1 MRASKPL
8 YRIIIVGGGTAGWM
22 TAAALTR
29 FLPVDR
35 FRISLIESEQIG
47 TVGVG
52 EATIPHIRQ
61 FNALLGIDENDFI
74 RTTKATYKLGIQFT
88 GWGTESSS
96 YMHPFSTVG
105 CDINGLDFHHFWL
118 KAREAGDVADLDEF
132 SPATVAAH
140 AGRFDYPRE
149 NVDIPYGYAFH
160 LDAGRY
166 ARSLRDY
173 AEARGANRV
182 EGRVNQV
189 QLDPESG
196 YIESLH
202 LESGQTLAAD
212 LFIDCSGF
220 RALLMGEALGVGY
233 DDWSHWLPCDRAV
246 AVPSERQTM
255 PASFTRAAAQSIGW
269 QWRIPLQH
277 RTGNGQVYANA
288 YMTDE
293 QALSALLENLEGEP
307 LAEPNF
313 LRFTAG
319 RRQKSWEKNCIAIG
333 LSSGFLEPLE
343 STSIYLIQ
351 VAIMK
356 LLEYFPD
363 RSFAACDAREFN
375 HEMAVEYLR
384 VRDFLILHYKLNQ
397 RTDSDFWRDC
407 QAMSIPDELERKIRL
422 FKEAGRLEHY
432 EQGLFIA
439 PSWMTVYL
447 GQGLV
452 PDRYDARLTGYS
464 SAQIQTY
471 LERMRR
477 GIAAD
482 VESMPTHSEA
492 IQRALVS
499 RPSRYPV
506 PGFSFYGRVR

>member
-1 MRASKPL
+1 MPTSESI

-22 TAAALTR
+22 TAAALSR
-29 FLPVDR
+29 FLPADR
-35 FRISLIESEQIG
+35 YCIRLIESEQIG

-74 RTTKATYKLGIQFT
+74 RTTRATYKLGIQFT
-88 GWGTESSS
+88 GWGTETSR

-105 CDINGLDFHHFWL
+105 CGINGLDFHHFWL

-132 SPATVAAH
+132 TPATVAAH
-140 AGRFDYPRE
+140 AGRFDYPGE

-173 AEARGANRV
+173 AEARSVVRI
-182 EGRVNQV
+182 EGKVSEV
-189 QLDPESG
+189 KLDPDSG
-196 YIESLH
+196 YIESLRM
-202 LESGQTLAAD
+202 EDGQTLAAD

-246 AVPSERQTM
+246 ALPTERQVM
-255 PASFTRAAAQSIGW
+255 PVSFTRAAAQSIGW

-356 LLEYFPD
+356 LLESFPD
-363 RSFAACDAREFN
+363 RSFAACDVREFN

-397 RTDSDFWRDC
+397 RTDSDFWQDC
-407 QAMSIPDELERKIRL
+407 RAMSIPDELARKITL
-422 FKEAGRLEHY
+422 FQQTGRLEHY

-447 GQGLV
+447 GQGLI
-452 PDRYDARLTGYS
+452 PERYDTRVTAYS
-464 SAQIQTY
+464 GAQIQAY

-477 GIAAD
+477 GIAHD
-482 VESMPTHSEA
+482 VKTMPSHSEA
-492 IQRALVS
+492 IQRALTS

-506 PGFSFYGRVR
+506 PGFSFYGCAR

>member
-1 MRASKPL
+1 MHTSEFM

-22 TAAALTR
+22 AAAALSR
-29 FLPVDR
+29 FLPADR
-35 FRISLIESEQIG
+35 YRIQLIESEQIG

-74 RTTKATYKLGIQFT
+74 RTTQATYKLGIQFT
-88 GWGTESSS
+88 GWGTETSS
-96 YMHPFSTVG
+96 YLHPFSTLG

-118 KAREAGDVADLDEF
+118 KARESGGVDHLDNF
-132 SPATVAAH
+132 SPATVAAL
-140 AGRFDYPRE
+140 AGRFDYPQE
-149 NVDIPYGYAFH
+149 QADFPYGYAFH
-160 LDAGRY
+160 LDASRY

-173 AEARGANRV
+173 AEARGAVRT
-182 EGRVNQV
+182 EGKVSQVN
-189 QLDPESG
+189 LDPHSG
-196 YIESLH
+196 YIESLRMDD
-202 LESGQTLAAD
+202 GQTLAAD

-246 AVPSERQTM
+246 ALPSERQAA
-255 PASFTRAAAQSIGW
+255 PASFTRAAAQPVGW

-277 RTGNGQVYANA
+277 RTGNGQVYASA
-288 YMTDE
+288 YMSDE
-293 QALSALLENLEGEP
+293 QALLALQKNLEGEA

-351 VAIMK
+351 LAIMK
-356 LLEYFPD
+356 LIENFPD
-363 RSFAACDAREFN
+363 RSFAACDVREFN

-384 VRDFLILHYKLNQ
+384 VRDFLILHYKINQ
-397 RTDSDFWRDC
+397 RTDSDFWHDC
-407 QAMSIPDELERKIRL
+407 RAMSIPDELERKITL
-422 FKEAGRLEHY
+422 FQQAGRLEHY

-439 PSWMTVYL
+439 PSWMAVYL
-447 GQGLV
+447 GQGV
-452 PDRYDARLTGYS
+452 IPERYDTRLDAYS
-464 SAQIQTY
+464 GTQIQAY
-471 LERMRR
+471 LERIRR

-482 VESMPTHSEA
+482 VESMPAHSEA
-492 IQRALVS
+492 IQRALAS

-506 PGFSFYGRVR
+506 AGFNFYGRVR